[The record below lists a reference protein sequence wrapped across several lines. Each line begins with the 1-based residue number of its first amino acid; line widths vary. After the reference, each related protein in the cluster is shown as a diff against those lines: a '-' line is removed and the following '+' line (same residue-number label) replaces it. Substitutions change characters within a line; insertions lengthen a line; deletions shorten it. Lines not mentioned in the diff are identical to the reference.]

1 MPRKIL
7 LEDIRAEV
15 EREGWKLLS
24 DEYKNLDTE
33 LIFECSEGH
42 KIYSSWKKIRQKI
55 ECPICKDNYNKI
67 NCSKVIS
74 KEKDSKRIL
83 SIDQATKIT
92 GWSIFDNVKLIK
104 YGLYETSFEEEAHRI
119 SEVKNWLIN
128 MINNWKP
135 DLIQLED
142 IHYQRRFSDL
152 KEPDDIVGVTTFK
165 ALAHLQ
171 GVLINTA
178 YEKGIDYKI
187 VSPSTWRAHCGIKG
201 KSKADKKKN
210 AQLKVKDLYDVTVSN
225 DEADAIC
232 IGKYGADTFVKNQEM
247 IEF

>member
-74 KEKDSKRIL
+74 KEKGSKRIL

-104 YGLYETSFEEEAHRI
+104 YGLYETSF
-119 SEVKNWLIN
+119 
-128 MINNWKP
+128 
-135 DLIQLED
+135 
-142 IHYQRRFSDL
+142 
-152 KEPDDIVGVTTFK
+152 
-165 ALAHLQ
+165 
-171 GVLINTA
+171 
-178 YEKGIDYKI
+178 
-187 VSPSTWRAHCGIKG
+187 
-201 KSKADKKKN
+201 
-210 AQLKVKDLYDVTVSN
+210 
-225 DEADAIC
+225 
-232 IGKYGADTFVKNQEM
+232 
-247 IEF
+247 